1 MDKDVIMQN
10 FVSILLPAWNG
21 AHRISRAIESVLA
34 QTYPDWELLVI
45 DDGSTDE
52 TSLIVG
58 GYGMRDPRIH
68 YIKNE
73 SNLGVQKSLNKGLR
87 EAKGEYIARIDDD
100 DEWVDKTKLQK
111 QIDFLHANPDHVLV
125 GTGVIIVNENRE
137 ELFRYLLPQTDE
149 KLRAKI
155 LGKNYFVHSSVLF
168 RKDKALEFEGYSESK
183 EVIHLEDYD
192 LWLKL
197 GTIGKFANLPLHS
210 TAYMVRADSLSY
222 KNRVHVF
229 KKNLSYIKK
238 YKGKYKNYYKILLL
252 SYLRFALYSIYVKF
266 FSKLPVNKLIKI
278 YKKI

>member
-1 MDKDVIMQN
+1 MPLI
-10 FVSILLPAWNG
+10 SIILPTWNG
-21 AHRISRAIESVLA
+21 SKWLKGAIESVRK
-34 QTYPDWELLVI
+34 QSYQEWELLII
-45 DDGSTDE
+45 DDGSTDN
-52 TSLIVG
+52 TAQIVTD
-58 GYGMRDPRIH
+58 YVQNDPRIR

-73 SNLGVQKSLNKGLR
+73 ETLGVQRSLNKGLQ
-87 EAKGEYIARIDDD
+87 ESKGEYIARIDDD

>member
-1 MDKDVIMQN
+1 MNKL
-10 FVSILLPAWNG
+10 VSIILPTYNG
-21 AHRISRAIESVLA
+21 GHRISWAIESVIN
-34 QTYPDWELLVI
+34 QIYPDWELIVI
-45 DDGSTDE
+45 DDGSTDMTE
-52 TSLIVG
+52 SVVLKFANVDT
-58 GYGMRDPRIH
+58 RIR

-73 SNLGVQKSLNKGLR
+73 QNIGIQKSLNRGLR

-100 DEWVDKTKLQK
+100 DEWVDKNKLQK
-111 QIDFLHANPDHVLV
+111 QIDFLHTSPDHVLV

-137 ELFRYLLPQTDE
+137 ELFRYLLPETDE

-197 GTIGKFANLPLHS
+197 GTIGKFANLPLYS

-222 KNRVHVF
+222 KNRAHVF

-238 YKGKYKNYYKILLL
+238 IQ
-252 SYLRFALYSIYVKF
+252 REI
-266 FSKLPVNKLIKI
+266 
-278 YKKI
+278 